1 MFLSLF
7 YFKVSN
13 FTNTINMY
21 SYDESTSTPDLC
33 QLVSANNYDQVALM
47 LIKDTTASCRLG
59 PDGRSPLMV
68 AAGMPNLDL
77 VKVLVELGAADPN
90 QLSYVRGDT
99 ALFFAVQARSLPIV
113 FYLICVGGRLLK
125 NREGTSPLDWA
136 VDNLAPNDRLRL
148 VLEQLQTAGIKG
160 FGLPN
165 RRTAVA
171 GSLGPPPCT
180 RHLSQA
186 KEEDL
191 LVGLRGFS
199 LVDETESDLVIGGLL
214 PYVFRGSTFST
225 PVITYISKKAV
236 PELFGKRSFRSSDE
250 EIGRRNPATES
261 HLMNSREA
269 LYRCVIDLSQANG
282 LILSRKASYLDP
294 LSGVVRAPLVDVNAS
309 RNVAEY
315 LITIVTELFQTAP
328 PLVQK
333 PVYVPTFGE
342 ERHADPTE
350 PPLSSSS
357 STVNLKTHP
366 PIGPYLRAVAL
377 TCSKFHKGRAM
388 RTVPKEGIVVGVVP
402 IRCDGVAA
410 PSQTATAD
418 DAPATDTTTSPKGE
432 DEYQP
437 SLYSLGVTTGVVN
450 PEYDHFVRFTEL
462 DDQRRQIEKEDG
474 VFDTRRYTK
483 EEALAIFA
491 DLEGASRTSQFPG
504 FNFSIPVRIEL
515 HPSKSEDGLPP
526 IPIVKVIAP
535 PGAFFVSTPSC
546 SVQTEGGVQVGI
558 ITTPIIRSK
567 AVWEREYTKD
577 PLNVFKHLLEEL
589 QSLLGREPPLRG
601 EAAPEDQTVKKKK
614 KKGLFGGLFK

>member
-1 MFLSLF
+1 
-7 YFKVSN
+7 
-13 FTNTINMY
+13 MY
-21 SYDESTSTPDLC
+21 SYDDPTSTPDLC
-33 QLVSANNYDQVALM
+33 QLVSANNYDQVTLL

-68 AAGMPNLDL
+68 AAGMPNLDM

-125 NREGTSPLDWA
+125 NREGSSPLDWA
-136 VDNLAPNDRLRL
+136 AKNLPANDRLRL

-180 RHLSQA
+180 RHLSET
-186 KEEDL
+186 KEKEL

-214 PYVFRGSTFST
+214 PYVFRGTTFST

-236 PELFGKRSFRSSDE
+236 PELFAKRSFRSSDE
-250 EIGRRNPATES
+250 EIGRRNPASES

-269 LYRCVIDLSQANG
+269 HYRCVIDLSQANG
-282 LILSRKASYLDP
+282 LILSNKAPYLDP

-315 LITIVTELFQTAP
+315 LITVVTELFQTTP

-357 STVNLKTHP
+357 STVHLNTQP
-366 PIGPYLRAVAL
+366 PIGHYLRAVAL
-377 TCSKFHKGRAM
+377 TCSKFHKGRAV
-388 RTVPKEGIVVGVVP
+388 RTVPKEGVVVGVIP
-402 IRCDGVAA
+402 IRCDGVAS
-410 PSQTATAD
+410 PSQAAVAAA
-418 DAPATDTTTSPKGE
+418 DAPVARTTPTPVGE
-432 DEYQP
+432 VEEYQP
-437 SLYSLGVTTGVVN
+437 SLYSLGVTTGVCN

-462 DDQRRQIEKEDG
+462 DDQRRKMEKEDG
-474 VFDTRRYTK
+474 EFDTRRYTK
-483 EEALAIFA
+483 DEALSIFS
-491 DLEGASRTSQFPG
+491 DMEGANHTSQFPG

-515 HPSKSEDGLPP
+515 HPSESEGGLPP

-535 PGAFFVSTPSC
+535 PGAFFVVTPSC
-546 SVQTEGGVQVGI
+546 SVQSEGGAQVGI

-567 AVWEREYTKD
+567 TTWEMEYTKD
-577 PLNVFKHLLEEL
+577 PLNVFKRLLEEL

-601 EAAPEDQTVKKKK
+601 EAAPEDHTQVKKKK